1 MSGRKLGFKF
11 YSHYLNSNCRVTR
24 YFTDKHWWF
33 YSEKHGYEMKAG
45 TRLSYF
51 KGQEDEKI
59 RQSVLRG
66 LTLSKS
72 DRDFKEML
80 EKGLRMK
87 KFIIELITDDDVTE
101 KAIDTLLQSGADL
114 CLVDIIDWDVEESY
128 IE

>member
-1 MSGRKLGFKF
+1 
-11 YSHYLNSNCRVTR
+11 
-24 YFTDKHWWF
+24 
-33 YSEKHGYEMKAG
+33 
-45 TRLSYF
+45 
-51 KGQEDEKI
+51 
-59 RQSVLRG
+59 
-66 LTLSKS
+66 
-72 DRDFKEML
+72 ML